1 MYRIVLF
8 FQPANFKIIT
18 NEMLLLMLICMF
30 YFRIEEAKRAIKRTS
45 ADNDRYNELDR
56 KRPANDRRFEPPPPP
71 RFDTAIR
78 SSNYDR
84 PPEKKRVDDYP
95 TSSSKRND
103 DYKSSSRGGT
113 GSMGNSDVSSFKRP
127 INDGYKRSNDIEP
140 PSRSG
145 GGGGGSG
152 SGGYDQRSVV
162 SSMGSSTKDNRFNDS
177 VDNRHLR

>member
-1 MYRIVLF
+1 
-8 FQPANFKIIT
+8 
-18 NEMLLLMLICMF
+18 MF

-113 GSMGNSDVSSFKRP
+113 GSLGNSDVSSFKRP

-145 GGGGGSG
+145 GGGGGGGG
-152 SGGYDQRSVV
+152 SGGYDQRGVV